1 MNAWTTVLPTWIGP
15 LRIVIDGSG
24 RLCEVRL
31 PGDTGSVDAVE
42 SEEKCAHVTQQL
54 GDYFAGTRQGFD
66 LDLWYQGTAFQMAV
80 WEGLVDIPFGASISN
95 RELAS
100 RVGRPKAVR
109 AVGGANGRNPIP
121 IVVPCHRVIGASG
134 ELGGYSGGVAIK
146 RALLEFEGALV
157 NPGLF
162 GR

>member
-15 LRIVIDGSG
+15 LRIVVDGSG
-24 RLCEVRL
+24 RLCEIRL
-31 PGDTGSVDAVE
+31 PDGAGSVDAVE
-42 SEEKCAHVTQQL
+42 SAEKCAHVTQQL
-54 GDYFAGTRQGFD
+54 SEYFAGTRQRFD

-80 WEGLVDIPFGASISN
+80 WEELADIPFGASISY

-134 ELGGYSGGVAIK
+134 ELGGYSGGVAMK

-162 GR
+162 GG